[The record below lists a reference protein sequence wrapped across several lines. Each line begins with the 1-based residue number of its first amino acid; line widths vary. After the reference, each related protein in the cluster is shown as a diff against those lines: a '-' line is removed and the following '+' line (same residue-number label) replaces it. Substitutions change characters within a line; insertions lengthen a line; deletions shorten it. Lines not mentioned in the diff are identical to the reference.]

1 MNIEL
6 KTVDSRGYGW
16 VLSALCR
23 VNVLHASLLIKKEAW
38 SVCWPIVYTCTWLKG
53 KRQSSRRNK
62 GVTFMMVWTASPR
75 LVSRLHRRQ
84 AHRARRASGVHGVR
98 QALQRQRAA
107 AGGAV
112 PVRKWPGTHTYCSSH
127 VPRRS
132 RPRCRRWR
140 RGMSRRLCLWRSWWQ
155 CRSPSRWV
163 PTWWCT
169 TGGWHW
175 RTGWYTWPW
184 LRETRW
190 DTAATARRLW
200 GLSRRPA
207 SSWADHVFIKPRCL
221 V

>member
-98 QALQRQRAA
+98 EALQRQRAA
-107 AGGAV
+107 G
-112 PVRKWPGTHTYCSSH
+112 S
-127 VPRRS
+127 
-132 RPRCRRWR
+132 
-140 RGMSRRLCLWRSWWQ
+140 SRRR
-155 CRSPSRWV
+155 RP
-163 PTWWCT
+163 CT
-169 TGGWHW
+169 KVAWNAHCWDTGGWRW
-175 RTGWYTWPW
+175 RTGWYTWPR

-221 V
+221 VSTLSHYLLINEGSLSYFA